1 VRRLDDGEEGKIILK
16 EMMKMATALGIDT
29 ICEGVET
36 ESQVRFLQEIACSKL
51 QGYFFMKPVP
61 PEQILEKYTV
71 EIIAENNIT
80 GVVAVAIGVLSISE
94 PDEHTTYEDIA
105 MEKQR

>member
-1 VRRLDDGEEGKIILK
+1 MGRLDDGEEGKIILK

-71 EIIAENNIT
+71 EINSREQHYRSGRGCYWCT
-80 GVVAVAIGVLSISE
+80 FHL
-94 PDEHTTYEDIA
+94 
-105 MEKQR
+105 

>member
-1 VRRLDDGEEGKIILK
+1 
-16 EMMKMATALGIDT
+16 
-29 ICEGVET
+29 
-36 ESQVRFLQEIACSKL
+36 
-51 QGYFFMKPVP
+51 MKPVP

-80 GVVAVAIGVLSISE
+80 GVDAVAIGVLSISE
-94 PDEHTTYEDIA
+94 PDENTTYEDIA